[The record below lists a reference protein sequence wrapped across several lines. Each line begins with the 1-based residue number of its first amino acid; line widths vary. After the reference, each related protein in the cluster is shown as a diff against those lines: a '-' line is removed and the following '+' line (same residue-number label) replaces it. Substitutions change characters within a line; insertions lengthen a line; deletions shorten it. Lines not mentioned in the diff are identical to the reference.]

1 MWRNGST
8 NCGTGAKE
16 NPERVIRGAMI
27 FFDGRVWRHI
37 RPWSV
42 GIWHLIYILFSLDFG
57 IVLIFLPW
65 RDSWE
70 NNYLLYLYPALRGV
84 VENTFLK
91 GAVFGLGIANLIIGL
106 QELVH
111 FRRNARKYFS
121 R

>member
-1 MWRNGST
+1 
-8 NCGTGAKE
+8 
-16 NPERVIRGAMI
+16 MI
-27 FFDGRVWRHI
+27 SFDGKVWRHFC
-37 RPWSV
+37 PWSV
-42 GIWHLIYILFSLDFG
+42 GVFHLFYILFSLEFG
-57 IVLIFLPW
+57 IVLIVLPW

-70 NNYLLYLYPALRGV
+70 NNYLLYLYPALRRV

-91 GAVFGLGIANLIIGL
+91 GAVLGLGIANLIIGV